1 MHSIGVARYYCLGN
15 PYVRGNNP
23 TRRRRKEMRQTLTFS
38 ETVGNSVLA
47 RSIIVSPRRCRP
59 VLGPLQEG
67 HGNFRVAGTFH
78 VFD

>member
-1 MHSIGVARYYCLGN
+1 MHSIGVARSYCLGN
-15 PYVRGNNP
+15 RYVRGNIQS
-23 TRRRRKEMRQTLTFS
+23 RRKEMRQTLTFD